1 MIGSTTLLRV
11 TYLSLDPLDSTVGA
25 SQVLAYVRRLAE
37 RGVQVELHSFEHQL
51 SGELAGDLAERG
63 VDWRPHPYGRGGV
76 LGGFW
81 RVARLARAIQGAEIV
96 HARSD
101 MAAAAA
107 MLAGADRWLWD
118 VRSLWAE
125 QKVATGV
132 LRPGS
137 IQERVFQRIE
147 RAAARRSG
155 QVVTLTDGIV
165 EVLDTRHGGVVGP
178 KVTVVT
184 TCVDRD
190 RFVRV
195 EPPPGRPLRLLLAG
209 TLNRYYDVP
218 AMLDLV
224 HELRRR
230 RPTELVVAA
239 PGRTDWDEELES
251 AGAVRV
257 RASPDEMPG
266 LIGSCHVGL
275 SVCRDD
281 AGVSLL
287 GAMPT
292 KIGEFLAVGRPVVVN
307 SGLAD
312 AASML
317 VAAGAGAVHGS
328 SEADPGGAADRLLDL
343 VDDSATVERATD
355 LAARHFDLDAG
366 VDSLIGAY
374 RRLQGK
380 PDRAPELEGP
390 SGTVIG

>member
-1 MIGSTTLLRV
+1 MTDSLALERV

-37 RGVQVELHSFEHQL
+37 QGARIELHSFEHQV
-51 SGELAGDLAERG
+51 SRELADDLAHRG
-63 VDWRPHPYGRGGV
+63 VAWRAHPYGRGGAV
-76 LGGFW
+76 GGFW
-81 RVARLARAIQGAEIV
+81 RVLRLARAIRGAEIV

-107 MLAGADRWLWD
+107 MLAGTDRWLWD

-132 LRPGS
+132 LRSGS
-137 IQERVFQRIE
+137 IQERVFRRIE
-147 RAAARRSG
+147 RAAAQRSA

-165 EVLDTRHGGVVGP
+165 EVLDARHSGVVGP
-178 KVTVVT
+178 KATVVT
-184 TCVDRD
+184 TCVDRG
-190 RFVRV
+190 RFMRV
-195 EPPPGRPLRLLLAG
+195 EPPPSRPLRLLLAG

-218 AMLDLV
+218 SMLDLV
-224 HELRRR
+224 RELRRR

-239 PGRTDWDEELES
+239 PGRTDWDRELEL
-251 AGAVRV
+251 ADAVRV
-257 RASPDEMPG
+257 RATPDEMPV

-287 GAMPT
+287 AAMPT

-307 SGLAD
+307 AGLAD

-317 VAAGAGAVHGS
+317 VAANAGVVHGS
-328 SEADPGGAADRLLDL
+328 TAADPVSAADRLLKL
-343 VDDSATVERATD
+343 VDDPATVGRATD
-355 LAARHFDLDAG
+355 LAERHFDLDKG
-366 VDSLIGAY
+366 VDRLIGVY
-374 RRLQGK
+374 RRLQRE
-380 PDRAPELEGP
+380 P
-390 SGTVIG
+390 